1 MKRVALA
8 LLGGFIIPFVYT
20 VIAATLSVYVT
31 NSTIDQFLMYPVRWP
46 ILIFFRLGF
55 MPFENE
61 TAILIY
67 MIVCD
72 VGLYSILSYFLL
84 GRFFKPKKRVLS
96 LPPEPP
102 EENQYPVRWPI
113 LIFFRLGF
121 MPFENETAILIYM
134 KKI

>member
-102 EENQYPVRWPI
+102 SFVRD
-113 LIFFRLGF
+113 
-121 MPFENETAILIYM
+121 
-134 KKI
+134 